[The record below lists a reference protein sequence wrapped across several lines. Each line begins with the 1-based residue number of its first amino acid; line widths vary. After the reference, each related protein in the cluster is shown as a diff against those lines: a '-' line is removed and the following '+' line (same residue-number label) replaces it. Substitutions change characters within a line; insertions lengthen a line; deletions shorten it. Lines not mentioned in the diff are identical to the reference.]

1 MSTDFRKVKAQLHK
15 ENDQRIRRE
24 LRAQRK
30 ALTEHIRKLKA
41 RRRAAVRRV
50 REWCKRSE
58 KRVSVRAKE
67 IRDHHRK
74 QANAEIAELR
84 RASKAACARRVAK
97 AKAKGWT
104 AQQVAEQER
113 REARRDEQ
121 LLTRATERVRKL
133 QSRTTAKERRAESD
147 DEVRGNLAPELAT
160 VWDQVSSDFK
170 PKAKLSRTEQF
181 LHWAE
186 ENPDEVIR
194 LQSELGER
202 YADDFIKEAEAEN
215 RRLMK
220 LLSSKK
226 RLAPD
231 DLERLGVSR
240 EDMHEVGL
248 TPEDP
253 DDVLTFLQGATD
265 YYQSEEAVPF

>member
-1 MSTDFRKVKAQLHK
+1 MSDFRKVKERLHK

-30 ALTEHIRKLKA
+30 ALAEHIRKLKA
-41 RRRAAVRRV
+41 RRRAAVRKV

-104 AQQVAEQER
+104 AQQVAQQER
-113 REARRDEQ
+113 KEALRDEQ
-121 LLTRATERVRKL
+121 LLTRATERVRKK
-133 QSRTTAKERRAESD
+133 QARASSSKERRAESD
-147 DEVRGNLAPELAT
+147 DEVRGNLAPELAP
-160 VWDQVSSDFK
+160 VWDAVASDIK
-170 PKAKLSRTEQF
+170 PKARLSRTEQF
-181 LHWAE
+181 LQWAE
-186 ENPDEVIR
+186 ENPEEVIR
-194 LQSELGER
+194 LQSDTGER
-202 YADDFIKEAEAEN
+202 YASDFIREAEEEN
-215 RRLMK
+215 RRLSK

-226 RLAPD
+226 KLSPN
-231 DLERLGVSR
+231 DLDRLGITPA
-240 EDMHEVGL
+240 EMHEVGL
-248 TPEDP
+248 NPEDP
-253 DDVLTFLQGATD
+253 EDVLTFLQGATD